1 MDIFDFDL
9 EPAPSTF
16 SRSSS
21 STLSAKGVR
30 ELEREV
36 GRHRL
41 LIEVLL
47 RAIVDKGIYTREQLN
62 AMANLVDMED
72 GVRDGRLKKESGVKH
87 CSKCARVM
95 MNVSGQCLYCGH
107 QEVLKLV

>member
-1 MDIFDFDL
+1 MDIFDFDM
-9 EPAPSTF
+9 ESVPSTL

-21 STLSAKGVR
+21 SPPSAKGVR

-47 RAIVDKGIYTREQLN
+47 RAIVDKGIYTRDQLN

-72 GVRDGRLKKESGVKH
+72 GIRDGRLKKDSSVKH
-87 CSKCARVM
+87 CSSCGRVM
-95 MNVSGQCLYCGH
+95 MNVSGQCLYCGR